1 MEFEPFQDRRV
12 PFQQM
17 PVPNKTKQRWS
28 VLAVA
33 LFTLSAAAQ
42 TSTPPNAAD
51 TQQQNA
57 VIIDA
62 VQGGWSISG
71 TKVHEEQQRSAVD
84 VNTIPQATPKEQ
96 LDQIRG
102 ARNLSLVQNQ
112 GTIPRTDKADLVNKA
127 ALLNSAAPQS
137 FEAHMANFYAQ
148 FPAPMAFQEL
158 DLALA
163 KDRDREELIA
173 PELANA
179 ARKDNALELTKWARE
194 MKSRGRVAPG
204 LYAYA
209 EDVMTSL
216 EPGAVLIAAGEMDAY
231 PLWVHQFASAKRND
245 VFVIDQR
252 LLVDPAYRARIWE
265 RTKAKGTVPTENE
278 MITELVKSTTRP
290 VYLSLAMGSAAM
302 GGQGN
307 NLYLTG
313 LAVRWS
319 KEPTNNLRLLEER
332 WGQFKK
338 AMDAGPLSQNYLVP
352 GAILLKHYRSIG
364 DETKASL
371 LEHDLRIMAKK
382 LGATERL
389 IKANILAH

>member
-1 MEFEPFQDRRV
+1 
-12 PFQQM
+12 
-17 PVPNKTKQRWS
+17 
-28 VLAVA
+28 
-33 LFTLSAAAQ
+33 
-42 TSTPPNAAD
+42 
-51 TQQQNA
+51 
-57 VIIDA
+57 
-62 VQGGWSISG
+62 
-71 TKVHEEQQRSAVD
+71 
-84 VNTIPQATPKEQ
+84 
-96 LDQIRG
+96 
-102 ARNLSLVQNQ
+102 
-112 GTIPRTDKADLVNKA
+112 
-127 ALLNSAAPQS
+127 
-137 FEAHMANFYAQ
+137 MANFYAQ

-204 LYAYA
+204 LYTYA

>member
-1 MEFEPFQDRRV
+1 MRV
-12 PFQQM
+12 S
-17 PVPNKTKQRWS
+17 NKTKHWWS
-28 VLAVA
+28 VLAWA
-33 LFTLSAAAQ
+33 LFTLSATAQ
-42 TSTPPNAAD
+42 TSTPSRAAD
-51 TQQQNA
+51 TQQQST

-62 VQGGWSISG
+62 VQGGWSNSG
-71 TKVHEEQQRSAVD
+71 KEARSVQQKFAVEE
-84 VNTIPQATPKEQ
+84 NTVPQATPHEQ
-96 LDQIRG
+96 LDQIRA

-127 ALLNSAAPQS
+127 ALLHSAAPQS
-137 FEAHMANFYAQ
+137 FEAHMASFYAY
-148 FPAPMAFQEL
+148 FPAPTAFQEL

-194 MKSRGRVAPG
+194 MQSRGRVAPG
-204 LYAYA
+204 LYTYA
-209 EDVMTSL
+209 EDVMASL

-231 PLWVHQFASAKRND
+231 PLWVHQFANAKRKD

-252 LLVDPAYRARIWE
+252 LLVDPAYRERIWE
-265 RTKAKGTVPTENE
+265 RTKAKGAVPAENE
-278 MITELVKSTTRP
+278 LITELAKSTTRP

-302 GGQGN
+302 GGLGN

-338 AMDAGPLSQNYLVP
+338 TMDAGPLSQNYLVP
-352 GAILLKHYRSIG
+352 GAVLLKHYRSIG

-371 LEHDLRIMAKK
+371 LEHELRIMSKR